1 MTDPLRVSVA
11 PRLDETGR
19 ETPCVHRSS
28 WFPGSGSER
37 GRGTRW
43 QRSSAL
49 PGKPP
54 LDPDF
59 ADVEKPLVWAD
70 LVAEENLDGL
80 SEEQLAE
87 FRTRAVPVPGA
98 LLREGYEFANDARRE
113 IPSTIIATG
122 YSAADYQKGA
132 KEHPEWSFLAG
143 IPELHD
149 ITWIDLPTSHWPM
162 WSRPAELAAIIG
174 AVATKASAARAAG
187 ASR

>member
-1 MTDPLRVSVA
+1 MTDPLRASVA

-28 WFPGSGSER
+28 WFSGSGSER
-37 GRGTRW
+37 GRGT
-43 QRSSAL
+43 
-49 PGKPP
+49 
-54 LDPDF
+54 
-59 ADVEKPLVWAD
+59 
-70 LVAEENLDGL
+70 N
-80 SEEQLAE
+80 
-87 FRTRAVPVPGA
+87 
-98 LLREGYEFANDARRE
+98 
-113 IPSTIIATG
+113 
-122 YSAADYQKGA
+122 QKGA